1 MIDRVLRETTVGRE
15 AIGAVALVMFPI
27 VLAVVGAG
35 RVHAGAAPLALAA
48 TGVDLHRNTL
58 AHLIF
63 VHPRTERGNGA
74 HIFMARSESLV
85 ERQRAVDERRRA
97 VGDYVQIGSTNSH
110 GINADKQLGSI
121 GKRDLLLAQAQL
133 ARLSK

>member
-15 AIGAVALVMFPI
+15 AVGAVALVMFPI
-27 VLAVVGAG
+27 VLTVVGAG

-63 VHPRTERGNGA
+63 VHPRTELGNGA
-74 HIFMARSESLV
+74 HIFMTRSEPLV
-85 ERQRAVDERRRA
+85 ERQCAVDKRRRA
-97 VGDYVQIGSTNSH
+97 IGNYFQIGSTNGH
-110 GINADKQLGSI
+110 GVDSDKHFGSI
-121 GKRDLLLAQAQL
+121 
-133 ARLSK
+133 